1 MREEGIGGL
10 GRNEEVN
17 SRAVCPG
24 NHRRSVC
31 RCVRPKGKRQA
42 PAEGAGEGPIPQ
54 APANATTPEHQPPT
68 AKKETIIQEQRRFS
82 GAEKLEY
89 SCGLL
94 SLSRAR
100 APVSVR
106 RFAVLL
112 LSFGIPLAQ
121 TLIGASLLLVM
132 RDECAGRLTQT

>member
-1 MREEGIGGL
+1 MKKLIRELFVLVIIG
-10 GRNEEVN
+10 
-17 SRAVCPG
+17 AVSAGAFAQKG
-24 NHRRSVC
+24 NDK
-31 RCVRPKGKRQA
+31 RPPKEPERV
-42 PAEGAGEGPIPQ
+42 PIPQ
-54 APANATTPEHQPPT
+54 APANATTPETPT
-68 AKKETIIQEQRRFS
+68 AHRQKKKPLIQEQRRFS

-121 TLIGASLLLVM
+121 TLIGASLLLVHA
-132 RDECAGRLTQT
+132 R